1 MSDTKKFIKL
11 PESELEVMEAIWA
24 LYEEGEKGITATMV
38 VKHFPALNRLK
49 LTTVLTLIG
58 RLAAKGFVTIE
69 KVGRSNCYTPV
80 IDVHEYRKFIT
91 GDFVNRV
98 FLDEPMELLLEVIHT
113 SDLTE
118 MDIADL
124 RSALNKK

>member
-1 MSDTKKFIKL
+1 MSDHKEFIKL
-11 PESELEVMEAIWA
+11 PESELEIMEAIWA

-49 LTTVLTLIG
+49 LTTVLTLIN

-69 KVGRSNCYTPV
+69 KIGRSNCYTPV
-80 IDVHEYRKFIT
+80 VDVHAYRRFIA
-91 GDFVNRV
+91 GDFVHRA
-98 FLDEPMELLLEVIHT
+98 FLDDPMELLLEVIRT
-113 SDLTE
+113 SELSE

-124 RSALNKK
+124 KAALDAK

>member
-58 RLAAKGFVTIE
+58 RLAAKGFITIE
-69 KVGRSNCYTPV
+69 KVGRANCYTPV
-80 IDVHEYRKFIT
+80 IDVHEYRKFVA
-91 GDFVNRV
+91 GDFVHRV
-98 FLDEPMELLLEVIHT
+98 FLDDPMELLLEVIHT
-113 SDLTE
+113 SPLSE

-124 RSALNKK
+124 KAALNEK